1 MQGDSF
7 LAWGVLLGTVP
18 VGLAKIGTSRYQVN
32 IGTYSASVMITI
44 IPVMI
49 IFAVFQR
56 WFIAGMT
63 MGALKH

>member
-1 MQGDSF
+1 M
-7 LAWGVLLGTVP
+7 P